1 MPDDNSNSNGS
12 QGTDNSSNSK
22 RPETFSAQ
30 YVAELRAE
38 NERLRKTFLESQ
50 SQAEEM
56 KKAIEEAKKASKE
69 AVEAERT
76 AFRNKLMLREI
87 QTALVSEG
95 FLDKDI
101 ASLLAPKVAEEAKLS
116 MDEKESVVGLKEAIE
131 GLKKNKPELFRS
143 MQQTSSAANGTKPA
157 PNAAAPV
164 DAMKLSDAEFK
175 TMLSG
180 MGITL

>member
-1 MPDDNSNSNGS
+1 MPDEPNSNN
-12 QGTDNSSNSK
+12 QGTDNSSK
-22 RPETFSAQ
+22 KPETFSAQ

-38 NERLRKTFLESQ
+38 NERLRKSILET
-50 SQAEEM
+50 QAQGDEM
-56 KKAIEEAKKASKE
+56 KKAIEDARKASKE
-69 AVEAERT
+69 AVEAERN
-76 AFRNKLMLREI
+76 AYRQKLMLREI
-87 QTALVSEG
+87 QSALVSEG

-116 MDEKESVVGLKEAIE
+116 LDEKESVVGLKEAID

-143 MQQTSSAANGTKPA
+143 MQSTSPAATGAKPA
-157 PNAAAPV
+157 ASGPATV

-180 MGITL
+180 MGISL

>member
-1 MPDDNSNSNGS
+1 MPDEPNSNN
-12 QGTDNSSNSK
+12 QGTDNSK
-22 RPETFSAQ
+22 KPETFSAQ

-38 NERLRKTFLESQ
+38 NERLRKSALEV
-50 SQAEEM
+50 QAQGDEI
-56 KKAIEEAKKASKE
+56 KKALEDAKKASKE
-69 AVEAERT
+69 AVEAERN
-76 AFRNKLMLREI
+76 AFRQKLMLREI
-87 QTALVSEG
+87 QSALVSEG

-116 MDEKESVVGLKEAIE
+116 LDEKESVVGLKEAID

-143 MQQTSSAANGTKPA
+143 MQSTSPAATGAKPA
-157 PNAAAPV
+157 ASGPATV

-180 MGITL
+180 MGISL

>member
-1 MPDDNSNSNGS
+1 MPDEPNSNN
-12 QGTDNSSNSK
+12 QGTDNSSK
-22 RPETFSAQ
+22 KPETFSAQ

-38 NERLRKTFLESQ
+38 NERLRKSALEV
-50 SQAEEM
+50 QAQGDEI
-56 KKAIEEAKKASKE
+56 KKALEDAKKASKE
-69 AVEAERT
+69 AVEAERNT
-76 AFRNKLMLREI
+76 FRQKLMLREI
-87 QTALVSEG
+87 QSALVSEG

-116 MDEKESVVGLKEAIE
+116 MDEKESVVGLKEAID

-143 MQQTSSAANGTKPA
+143 MQSTSPAATGAKPA
-157 PNAAAPV
+157 ASGPATV

-180 MGITL
+180 MGISL

>member
-1 MPDDNSNSNGS
+1 MPDEPNSNS
-12 QGTDNSSNSK
+12 QGTDNSSK
-22 RPETFSAQ
+22 KPETFSAQ

-38 NERLRKTFLESQ
+38 NERLRKSALEV
-50 SQAEEM
+50 QAQGDEM
-56 KKAIEEAKKASKE
+56 KKALEDAKKASKE
-69 AVEAERT
+69 AVEAERN
-76 AFRNKLMLREI
+76 AFRQKLMLREI
-87 QTALVSEG
+87 QSALVSEG

-116 MDEKESVVGLKEAIE
+116 LDEKESVVGLKEAID

-143 MQQTSSAANGTKPA
+143 MQSTSPAATGAKPA
-157 PNAAAPV
+157 ASGPATV

-180 MGITL
+180 MGISL

>member
-1 MPDDNSNSNGS
+1 MPDEPNSSN
-12 QGTDNSSNSK
+12 QGTDNSK
-22 RPETFSAQ
+22 KPETFSAQ

-38 NERLRKTFLESQ
+38 NERLRKSALEV
-50 SQAEEM
+50 QAQGDEM
-56 KKAIEEAKKASKE
+56 KKAIEDARKASKE
-69 AVEAERT
+69 AVEAERN
-76 AFRNKLMLREI
+76 AYRQKLMLREI
-87 QTALVSEG
+87 QSALVSEG

-116 MDEKESVVGLKEAIE
+116 LDEKESVVGLKEAID

-143 MQQTSSAANGTKPA
+143 MQSTSPAATGAKPA
-157 PNAAAPV
+157 ASGPATV

-180 MGITL
+180 MGISL

>member
-1 MPDDNSNSNGS
+1 MPDEPNSNS
-12 QGTDNSSNSK
+12 QGTDNSSK
-22 RPETFSAQ
+22 KPETFSAQ

-38 NERLRKTFLESQ
+38 NERLRKSALEV
-50 SQAEEM
+50 QAQGDEM
-56 KKAIEEAKKASKE
+56 KKALEDAKKASKE
-69 AVEAERT
+69 AVEAERN
-76 AFRNKLMLREI
+76 AFRQKLMLREI
-87 QTALVSEG
+87 QSALVSEG

-116 MDEKESVVGLKEAIE
+116 LDEKESVVGLKEAID

-143 MQQTSSAANGTKPA
+143 MQSTSPAATGAKPA
-157 PNAAAPV
+157 ASGPAPV

-180 MGITL
+180 MGISL

>member
-1 MPDDNSNSNGS
+1 MPDEPNSNS
-12 QGTDNSSNSK
+12 QGTDNSSK
-22 RPETFSAQ
+22 KPETFSAQ

-38 NERLRKTFLESQ
+38 NERLWKSILET
-50 SQAEEM
+50 QAQGDEM
-56 KKAIEEAKKASKE
+56 KKALEDARKASKE
-69 AVEAERT
+69 AVEAERN
-76 AFRNKLMLREI
+76 AFRQKLMLREI
-87 QTALVSEG
+87 QSALVSEG

-116 MDEKESVVGLKEAIE
+116 MDEKESVVGLKEAID

-143 MQQTSSAANGTKPA
+143 MQSTSPAATGAKPA
-157 PNAAAPV
+157 ASGPATV

-180 MGITL
+180 MGISL

>member
-1 MPDDNSNSNGS
+1 MPDDNSNSS
-12 QGTDNSSNSK
+12 QTQNQPAGK
-22 RPETFSAQ
+22 PVETFSAQ

-38 NERLRKTFLESQ
+38 NEKLRKTILERDSVY
-50 SQAEEM
+50 
-56 KKAIEEAKKASKE
+56 EEAKKALEAAKKE
-69 AVEAERT
+69 HKDALDAERT

-87 QTALVSEG
+87 QSALVAEG

-116 MDEKESVVGLKEAIE
+116 MDDKDAIPGLKEAID

-175 TMLSG
+175 TMLSS
-180 MGITL
+180 MGISL

>member
-1 MPDDNSNSNGS
+1 MPDEPNSNN
-12 QGTDNSSNSK
+12 QGTDNSSK
-22 RPETFSAQ
+22 KPETFSAQ

-38 NERLRKTFLESQ
+38 NERLRKSALEV
-50 SQAEEM
+50 QAQGDEI
-56 KKAIEEAKKASKE
+56 KKALEDAKKASKE
-69 AVEAERT
+69 AVEAERN
-76 AFRNKLMLREI
+76 AFRQKLMLREI
-87 QTALVSEG
+87 QSALVSEG

-116 MDEKESVVGLKEAIE
+116 LDEKESVVGLKEAID

-143 MQQTSSAANGTKPA
+143 MQSTSSPATGAKPA
-157 PNAAAPV
+157 ASGPAPV

-180 MGITL
+180 MGISL